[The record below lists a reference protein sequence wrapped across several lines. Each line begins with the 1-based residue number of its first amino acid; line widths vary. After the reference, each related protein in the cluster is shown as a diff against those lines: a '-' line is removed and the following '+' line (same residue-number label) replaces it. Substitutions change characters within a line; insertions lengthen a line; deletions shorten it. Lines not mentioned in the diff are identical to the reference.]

1 MKLLFDCDGT
11 LLDSMHI
18 WVEPINKIFN
28 KYGYSFEGLEKQEKG
43 IIEALPLSGMVT
55 YIAKN
60 IAKDMTEEEVNN
72 YFLQIVEDGY
82 ENHLM
87 PKDGVL
93 EKLKEFYDH
102 NIEMGIASS
111 TDSKYLKLAFKR
123 LGIDH
128 YFTYYNTPD
137 LLNFKKSDEKFWQSA
152 IDNFKI
158 DPEEIMLFD
167 DALYAIKAAKKSGIK
182 TCGVRDFPYNKNE
195 WEDIKK
201 FSDIYLEGIWDFD
214 INTLLK

>member
-28 KYGYSFEGLEKQEKG
+28 KYGYSFESLEKKEKG

-55 YIAKN
+55 YISKN

-72 YFLQIVEDGY
+72 YFLEIVEDGY
-82 ENHLM
+82 KNHLM

-102 NIEMGIASS
+102 DIEMSIASS
-111 TDSKYLKLAFKR
+111 TDFKYLKLAFKR

-137 LLNFKKSDEKFWQSA
+137 LLNSKKSDAKFWQSA

-214 INTLLK
+214 LNNL

>member
-28 KYGYSFEGLEKQEKG
+28 KYGYSFEGLEKKEKG

-60 IAKDMTEEEVNN
+60 IAEDMTEEEINN

-82 ENHLM
+82 KNHLM

-102 NIEMGIASS
+102 DIEMGIASS

-137 LLNFKKSDEKFWQSA
+137 LLNSKKSDAKFWQSA

-214 INTLLK
+214 LNNL

>member
-28 KYGYSFEGLEKQEKG
+28 KYGYSFEGLEKKEKG

-60 IAKDMTEEEVNN
+60 IAKDMTEEEINN

-82 ENHLM
+82 KNHLM

-93 EKLKEFYDH
+93 EKLREFYDH
-102 NIEMGIASS
+102 DIEMGIASS

-137 LLNFKKSDEKFWQSA
+137 LLNSKKSDAKFWQSA

-158 DPEEIMLFD
+158 DPEEIILFD

-214 INTLLK
+214 LNDL

>member
-72 YFLQIVEDGY
+72 YFLEIVEDGY
-82 ENHLM
+82 KNHLM

-102 NIEMGIASS
+102 DMEMSIASS

-137 LLNFKKSDEKFWQSA
+137 LLNSKKSDAKFWQSA

>member
-28 KYGYSFEGLEKQEKG
+28 KYGYSFEGLEKKEKG
-43 IIEALPLSGMVT
+43 VIEALPLSGMVT

-60 IAKDMTEEEVNN
+60 IAKDMSEEEVNN
-72 YFLQIVEDGY
+72 YFLEIVEDGY
-82 ENHLM
+82 KNHLM

-102 NIEMGIASS
+102 DIEMGIASS

-137 LLNFKKSDEKFWQSA
+137 LLNSKKSDAKFWQSA

>member
-60 IAKDMTEEEVNN
+60 IAKDMTEEEINN
-72 YFLQIVEDGY
+72 YFLEIVEDGY
-82 ENHLM
+82 KNHLM

-102 NIEMGIASS
+102 DMEMGIASS

-137 LLNFKKSDEKFWQSA
+137 LLNSKKSDAKFWQSA

>member
-28 KYGYSFEGLEKQEKG
+28 KYGYSFEGLEKKEKG

-60 IAKDMTEEEVNN
+60 IAKDMTEEEINK

-82 ENHLM
+82 KNHLM

-93 EKLKEFYDH
+93 EKLREFYDH
-102 NIEMGIASS
+102 DIEMGLASS

-137 LLNFKKSDEKFWQSA
+137 LLNSKKSDAKFWQSA

-214 INTLLK
+214 LNNL

>member
-28 KYGYSFEGLEKQEKG
+28 KYGYSFEGLEKKEKG
-43 IIEALPLSGMVT
+43 VIEALPLSGMVT

-60 IAKDMTEEEVNN
+60 IAKDMSEEDVNN
-72 YFLQIVEDGY
+72 YFLEIVEDGY
-82 ENHLM
+82 KNHLM

-102 NIEMGIASS
+102 DIEMGIASS

-137 LLNFKKSDEKFWQSA
+137 LLNSKKSDARFWQSA

-158 DPEEIMLFD
+158 DPEEIILFD

>member
-11 LLDSMHI
+11 LLDSMQI

-28 KYGYSFEGLEKQEKG
+28 KYGYSFEGLEKKEKG

-60 IAKDMTEEEVNN
+60 IAKDMTEEEINN

-82 ENHLM
+82 KNHLM

-93 EKLKEFYDH
+93 EKLREFYDH
-102 NIEMGIASS
+102 DIEMGIASS

-137 LLNFKKSDEKFWQSA
+137 LLNSKKSDAKFWQSA

-158 DPEEIMLFD
+158 DPEEIILFD

-214 INTLLK
+214 LNNL

>member
-28 KYGYSFEGLEKQEKG
+28 KYGYSFEGLEKKEKG

-60 IAKDMTEEEVNN
+60 IAKDMTEEEINN

-82 ENHLM
+82 KNHLM

-102 NIEMGIASS
+102 DIEMGIASS

-137 LLNFKKSDEKFWQSA
+137 LLNSKKSDEKFWQSS

-158 DPEEIMLFD
+158 DPEEIILFD

-182 TCGVRDFPYNKNE
+182 TCGVKDFPYNKNE

-214 INTLLK
+214 LNDL

>member
-28 KYGYSFEGLEKQEKG
+28 KYGYSFEGLEKKEKG

-72 YFLQIVEDGY
+72 YFLEIVEDGY
-82 ENHLM
+82 KNHLM

-93 EKLKEFYDH
+93 EKLREFYDH
-102 NIEMGIASS
+102 DIEMGIASS

-137 LLNFKKSDEKFWQSA
+137 LLNSKKSDEKFWQSA

-214 INTLLK
+214 LNNL

>member
-28 KYGYSFEGLEKQEKG
+28 KYGYSFEGLEKKEKG
-43 IIEALPLSGMVT
+43 VIEALPLSGMVT

-60 IAKDMTEEEVNN
+60 IAEDMTEEEINN
-72 YFLQIVEDGY
+72 YFLEIVEDGY
-82 ENHLM
+82 KNHLM

-102 NIEMGIASS
+102 DIEMGIASS
-111 TDSKYLKLAFKR
+111 TDFKYLKLAFKR

-137 LLNFKKSDEKFWQSA
+137 LLNSKKSDAKFWQSA

-214 INTLLK
+214 LNNL

>member
-28 KYGYSFEGLEKQEKG
+28 KYGYSFEGLEKKEKG

-60 IAKDMTEEEVNN
+60 IAKDMSEEEVNN
-72 YFLQIVEDGY
+72 YFLEIVEDGY
-82 ENHLM
+82 KNHLM

-102 NIEMGIASS
+102 DIEMGIASS

-137 LLNFKKSDEKFWQSA
+137 LLNSKKSDEKFWQSA

-214 INTLLK
+214 LNNL

>member
-28 KYGYSFEGLEKQEKG
+28 KYGYSFEGLEKKEKG

-60 IAKDMTEEEVNN
+60 IAEDMTEEEINK

-82 ENHLM
+82 KNHLM

-102 NIEMGIASS
+102 DIEMGIASS
-111 TDSKYLKLAFKR
+111 TDFKYLKLAFKR

-137 LLNFKKSDEKFWQSA
+137 LLNSKKSDAKFWQSA

-214 INTLLK
+214 LNNL

>member
-18 WVEPINKIFN
+18 WVGPINKIFN
-28 KYGYSFEGLEKQEKG
+28 KYGYSFEGLEKKEKG
-43 IIEALPLSGMVT
+43 VIEALPLSGMVT

-60 IAKDMTEEEVNN
+60 IAEDMTEEEVNN

-102 NIEMGIASS
+102 DIEMGIASS
-111 TDSKYLKLAFKR
+111 TDSKYLKLAFNR

-137 LLNFKKSDEKFWQSA
+137 LLNSKKSDEKFWQSA

>member
-102 NIEMGIASS
+102 DIEMGIASS
-111 TDSKYLKLAFKR
+111 TDSKYLKLAFNR

-137 LLNFKKSDEKFWQSA
+137 LLNSKKSDAKFWQSA

-182 TCGVRDFPYNKNE
+182 TCGVRDFPYNKSE

>member
-28 KYGYSFEGLEKQEKG
+28 KYGYSFEGLEKKEKG
-43 IIEALPLSGMVT
+43 VIEALPLSGMVT
-55 YIAKN
+55 YIANN
-60 IAKDMTEEEVNN
+60 IAKDMSEEEVNN
-72 YFLQIVEDGY
+72 YFLQIVEEGY
-82 ENHLM
+82 KNHLM
-87 PKDGVL
+87 PKNGVL

-102 NIEMGIASS
+102 DIEMGIASS

-137 LLNFKKSDEKFWQSA
+137 LLNSKKSDEKFWQSA

-167 DALYAIKAAKKSGIK
+167 DALYDIKAAKKSGIK

>member
-28 KYGYSFEGLEKQEKG
+28 KYGYSFEGLEKKEKG
-43 IIEALPLSGMVT
+43 VIEALPLSGMVT

-60 IAKDMTEEEVNN
+60 IAEDMTEEEINN

-82 ENHLM
+82 KNHLM

-93 EKLKEFYDH
+93 EKLREFYDH
-102 NIEMGIASS
+102 DIEMGIASS

-137 LLNFKKSDEKFWQSA
+137 LLNSKKSDAKFWQSA

-214 INTLLK
+214 LNNL

>member
-18 WVEPINKIFN
+18 WVEPIDKIFN
-28 KYGYSFEGLEKQEKG
+28 KYSYSFEGLEKKEKG

-72 YFLQIVEDGY
+72 YFLEIVEDGY
-82 ENHLM
+82 KNHLM

-93 EKLKEFYDH
+93 EKLREFYDH
-102 NIEMGIASS
+102 DIEMGIASS

-137 LLNFKKSDEKFWQSA
+137 LLNSKKSDEKFWQSA

-214 INTLLK
+214 LNNL

>member
-60 IAKDMTEEEVNN
+60 IAKDMTEEEINN
-72 YFLQIVEDGY
+72 YFLEIVEDGY
-82 ENHLM
+82 KNHIM
-87 PKDGVL
+87 PKNGVL
-93 EKLKEFYDH
+93 EKLKEFYDYD
-102 NIEMGIASS
+102 IEMGIASS
-111 TDSKYLKLAFKR
+111 TDFKYLKLAFKR

-158 DPEEIMLFD
+158 NPEEILLFD

>member
-72 YFLQIVEDGY
+72 YFLEIVEDGY
-82 ENHLM
+82 KNHLM

-102 NIEMGIASS
+102 DMEMGIASS

-137 LLNFKKSDEKFWQSA
+137 LLNSKKSDAKFWQSA

>member
-28 KYGYSFEGLEKQEKG
+28 KYGYSFEGLEKKEKG

-60 IAKDMTEEEVNN
+60 IAKDMTEEEINN
-72 YFLQIVEDGY
+72 YFSQIVEDGY

-87 PKDGVL
+87 PKNGVL

-102 NIEMGIASS
+102 DIEMGIASS
-111 TDSKYLKLAFKR
+111 TDFKYLKLAFKR

-167 DALYAIKAAKKSGIK
+167 DALYAIKAANKSGIK

-214 INTLLK
+214 LNNL

>member
-28 KYGYSFEGLEKQEKG
+28 KYGYSFEGLEKKEKG

-60 IAKDMTEEEVNN
+60 IAKDMTEEEINN

-82 ENHLM
+82 KNHLM

-93 EKLKEFYDH
+93 EKLREFYDH
-102 NIEMGIASS
+102 DIEMGIASS

-137 LLNFKKSDEKFWQSA
+137 LLNSKKSDEKFWQSA

-158 DPEEIMLFD
+158 DPEEIILFD

-182 TCGVRDFPYNKNE
+182 TCGVKDFPYNKNE

-214 INTLLK
+214 LNDL

>member
-28 KYGYSFEGLEKQEKG
+28 KYGYSFEGLEKKEKG
-43 IIEALPLSGMVT
+43 VIEALPLSGMVT
-55 YIAKN
+55 YIGKN
-60 IAKDMTEEEVNN
+60 IAKDMTEEEINN

-82 ENHLM
+82 KNHLM

-102 NIEMGIASS
+102 DIEMGIASS

-137 LLNFKKSDEKFWQSA
+137 LLNSKKSDAKFWQSA

-214 INTLLK
+214 LNDL

>member
-28 KYGYSFEGLEKQEKG
+28 KYGYSFEGLEKKEKG

-72 YFLQIVEDGY
+72 YFLEIVEDGY
-82 ENHLM
+82 KNHLM

-93 EKLKEFYDH
+93 EKLREFYDH
-102 NIEMGIASS
+102 DIEMGIASS

-137 LLNFKKSDEKFWQSA
+137 LLNSKKSDAKFWQSA

-167 DALYAIKAAKKSGIK
+167 DALYAIKAAKKSKIK

-214 INTLLK
+214 LNNL

>member
-28 KYGYSFEGLEKQEKG
+28 KYGYSFEGLEKKEKG
-43 IIEALPLSGMVT
+43 VIEALPLSGMVT
-55 YIAKN
+55 YIANN
-60 IAKDMTEEEVNN
+60 IAKDMSEEEVNN

-82 ENHLM
+82 KNHLM

-102 NIEMGIASS
+102 DIEMGIASS
-111 TDSKYLKLAFKR
+111 TDFKYLKLAFKR

-137 LLNFKKSDEKFWQSA
+137 LLNSKKSDAKFWQSA

>member
-72 YFLQIVEDGY
+72 YFLEIVEDGY
-82 ENHLM
+82 KNHLM

-102 NIEMGIASS
+102 DMEMGIASS

-137 LLNFKKSDEKFWQSA
+137 LLNSKKSDEKFWQNA
-152 IDNFKI
+152 IDSFKI

>member
-28 KYGYSFEGLEKQEKG
+28 KYGYSFEGLEKKEKG

-60 IAKDMTEEEVNN
+60 IAKDMSEEEVNN
-72 YFLQIVEDGY
+72 YFLEIVEDGY
-82 ENHLM
+82 KNHLM

-102 NIEMGIASS
+102 DIEMGIASS
-111 TDSKYLKLAFKR
+111 TDSKYLKLAFNR

-137 LLNFKKSDEKFWQSA
+137 LLNSKKSDEKFWQSA

-195 WEDIKK
+195 WKDIKK

-214 INTLLK
+214 INTLSK

>member
-28 KYGYSFEGLEKQEKG
+28 KYGYSFEGLEKKEKG
-43 IIEALPLSGMVT
+43 VIEALPLSGMVT

-60 IAKDMTEEEVNN
+60 IAKDMSEEDVNN
-72 YFLQIVEDGY
+72 YFLEIVEDGY
-82 ENHLM
+82 KNHLM

-102 NIEMGIASS
+102 DIEMGIASS

-137 LLNFKKSDEKFWQSA
+137 LLNSKKSDAKFWQSA

-167 DALYAIKAAKKSGIK
+167 DALYAIKAANKSGIK

>member
-28 KYGYSFEGLEKQEKG
+28 KYGYSFEGLEKKEKG
-43 IIEALPLSGMVT
+43 IIEALPLSGMIT

-82 ENHLM
+82 KNHLM

-102 NIEMGIASS
+102 DIEMGIASS
-111 TDSKYLKLAFKR
+111 TDFKYLKLAFKR

-137 LLNFKKSDEKFWQSA
+137 LLNSKKSDEKFWQSA

-214 INTLLK
+214 LNNL

>member
-28 KYGYSFEGLEKQEKG
+28 KYGYSFEGLEKKEKG

-60 IAKDMTEEEVNN
+60 IAKDMTEEEINN

-82 ENHLM
+82 KNHLM

-93 EKLKEFYDH
+93 EKLREFYDH
-102 NIEMGIASS
+102 DIEMGIASS

-137 LLNFKKSDEKFWQSA
+137 LLNSKKSDAKFWQSA

-214 INTLLK
+214 LNNL

>member
-28 KYGYSFEGLEKQEKG
+28 KYGYSFEGLEKKEKG

-60 IAKDMTEEEVNN
+60 IAKDMTEEEINN

-93 EKLKEFYDH
+93 EKLREFYDH
-102 NIEMGIASS
+102 DIEMAIASS

-137 LLNFKKSDEKFWQSA
+137 LLNSKKSDEKFWQSA

-214 INTLLK
+214 LNNL

>member
-28 KYGYSFEGLEKQEKG
+28 KYGYSFEGLEKKEKG
-43 IIEALPLSGMVT
+43 VIEALPLSGMVT

-60 IAKDMTEEEVNN
+60 IAKDMSEEEVNN
-72 YFLQIVEDGY
+72 YFLEIVEDGY
-82 ENHLM
+82 KNHLM

-102 NIEMGIASS
+102 DIEMGIASS

-137 LLNFKKSDEKFWQSA
+137 LLNSKKSDAKFWQSA
-152 IDNFKI
+152 IDSFKI
-158 DPEEIMLFD
+158 DPEEIILFD
-167 DALYAIKAAKKSGIK
+167 DALYAIKAANKSGIK

-214 INTLLK
+214 LNNL

>member
-43 IIEALPLSGMVT
+43 VIEALPLSGMVT

-60 IAKDMTEEEVNN
+60 IAEDMTEEEINN

-82 ENHLM
+82 KNHLM

-93 EKLKEFYDH
+93 EKLKEFYYH

-123 LGIDH
+123 LEIDH

-137 LLNFKKSDEKFWQSA
+137 LLNSKKSDEKFWQSA

>member
-28 KYGYSFEGLEKQEKG
+28 KYGYSFEGLEKKEKG
-43 IIEALPLSGMVT
+43 VIEALPLSGMVT

-60 IAKDMTEEEVNN
+60 IAKDMSEEEVNN

-82 ENHLM
+82 KNHLM

-102 NIEMGIASS
+102 DIEMGIASS
-111 TDSKYLKLAFKR
+111 TDFKYLKLAFKR

-137 LLNFKKSDEKFWQSA
+137 LLNSKKSDEKFWQSA

-158 DPEEIMLFD
+158 DPEKIMLFD

>member
-28 KYGYSFEGLEKQEKG
+28 KYGYSFEGLEKKEKG

-55 YIAKN
+55 YIGKN
-60 IAKDMTEEEVNN
+60 IAKDMTEEEINN

-82 ENHLM
+82 KNHLM

-102 NIEMGIASS
+102 DIEMGIASS
-111 TDSKYLKLAFKR
+111 TDFKYLKLAFKR

-137 LLNFKKSDEKFWQSA
+137 LLNSKKSDAKFWQSA

-158 DPEEIMLFD
+158 DPEEIILFD

-214 INTLLK
+214 LNNL

>member
-28 KYGYSFEGLEKQEKG
+28 KYGYSFETLEKKEKG

-55 YIAKN
+55 YMAKN
-60 IAKDMTEEEVNN
+60 IAKDMTEEEINN

-82 ENHLM
+82 KNHLM

-102 NIEMGIASS
+102 DMEMGIASS

-137 LLNFKKSDEKFWQSA
+137 LLNSKKSDAKFWQSA

>member
-28 KYGYSFEGLEKQEKG
+28 KYGYSFEGLEKKEKG

-55 YIAKN
+55 YIGKN
-60 IAKDMTEEEVNN
+60 IAKDMTEEEINN

-82 ENHLM
+82 KNHLM

-102 NIEMGIASS
+102 DIEMGIASS
-111 TDSKYLKLAFKR
+111 TDFKYLKLAFKR

-137 LLNFKKSDEKFWQSA
+137 LLNSKKSDAKFWQSA

-214 INTLLK
+214 LNNL

>member
-28 KYGYSFEGLEKQEKG
+28 KYGYSFGDLEKKEKG
-43 IIEALPLSGMVT
+43 VIEALPLSGMVT

-60 IAKDMTEEEVNN
+60 IAKDMSEEEVNN
-72 YFLQIVEDGY
+72 YFLEIVEDGY
-82 ENHLM
+82 KNHLM
-87 PKDGVL
+87 PKNGVL

-102 NIEMGIASS
+102 DIEMGIASS

-137 LLNFKKSDEKFWQSA
+137 LLNSKKSDAKFWQSA

-158 DPEEIMLFD
+158 DPEEIILFD

>member
-1 MKLLFDCDGT
+1 MNLLFDCDGT

-28 KYGYSFEGLEKQEKG
+28 KYGYSFEGLEKKEKG

-72 YFLQIVEDGY
+72 YFLEIVEDGY
-82 ENHLM
+82 KNHLM

-93 EKLKEFYDH
+93 EKLREFYDH
-102 NIEMGIASS
+102 DIEMGLASS

-137 LLNFKKSDEKFWQSA
+137 LLNSKKSDAKFWQSA

-214 INTLLK
+214 LNNL